1 MKKFLTKRNI
11 YIGLFAIL
19 YITVA
24 LVSLIHSF
32 AFFGLANDNAMSI
45 MLGTTFEIGQAAVLL
60 SILTSKK
67 DRSRIMP
74 WCLMILLTA
83 VQVLGN
89 VYSSYKYL
97 MTHSTGD
104 LRFFKEPIFIW
115 TTLPDAQ
122 ATVIIT
128 YIVGAILPIVAL
140 CMTSMVSNYIEDTSN
155 EDIEDTSNEDIED
168 TSNEDIEDTSNEN
181 IDGNSKLE
189 KNPTEV
195 PKDYNDIEGPA
206 EEPTKET
213 IEEAEEPAKET
224 IEELEEPIEKP
235 IEESIEE
242 SKESAKETIEE
253 VEEPAVKPIKA
264 TPKSKFLNL

>member
-155 EDIEDTSNEDIED
+155 EDTEDN
-168 TSNEDIEDTSNEN
+168 N
-181 IDGNSKLE
+181 KLE
-189 KNPTEV
+189 KHPTEV
-195 PKDYNDIEGPA
+195 PKDYNDIEVPA

-213 IEEAEEPAKET
+213 IEESNGPIEESNEPIEEVEEPV
-224 IEELEEPIEKP
+224 EKP
-235 IEESIEE
+235 IEESKEPIEE
-242 SKESAKETIEE
+242 PIEE
-253 VEEPAVKPIKA
+253 VEEPVVEPIKA

>member
-155 EDIEDTSNEDIED
+155 EDADDN
-168 TSNEDIEDTSNEN
+168 N
-181 IDGNSKLE
+181 KLE

-195 PKDYNDIEGPA
+195 PKDYNDIEEPA

-213 IEEAEEPAKET
+213 IEEPAKET
-224 IEELEEPIEKP
+224 IEEAEEPKEP
-235 IEESIEE
+235 IEE
-242 SKESAKETIEE
+242 SKEPIGE
-253 VEEPAVKPIKA
+253 VEESAAEPIKA

>member
-155 EDIEDTSNEDIED
+155 EDIEDTSNE
-168 TSNEDIEDTSNEN
+168 N
-181 IDGNSKLE
+181 IDDNSKLE

-195 PKDYNDIEGPA
+195 PKDYNSTEGPA
-206 EEPTKET
+206 EEPVKET
-213 IEEAEEPAKET
+213 IEESNEPIEEAEEPV
-224 IEELEEPIEKP
+224 EKP
-235 IEESIEE
+235 IEDTEE
-242 SKESAKETIEE
+242 PIEE
-253 VEEPAVKPIKA
+253 VEEPIEEVEESKAEPIKA
-264 TPKSKFLNL
+264 APKSKFLNL

>member
-155 EDIEDTSNEDIED
+155 EDTDDN
-168 TSNEDIEDTSNEN
+168 
-181 IDGNSKLE
+181 KLE
-189 KNPTEV
+189 KHPTEV
-195 PKDYNDIEGPA
+195 PKDYNNIEGPT
-206 EEPTKET
+206 EEHTKET
-213 IEEAEEPAKET
+213 IEDSNGPIEESKEPIEEVEEPVEKP
-224 IEELEEPIEKP
+224 IEEPKEPIEKP
-235 IEESIEE
+235 IEEP
-242 SKESAKETIEE
+242 IEE
-253 VEEPAVKPIKA
+253 VEEPAVEPIKA

>member
-60 SILTSKK
+60 SILTSKR

-155 EDIEDTSNEDIED
+155 EDADDN
-168 TSNEDIEDTSNEN
+168 N
-181 IDGNSKLE
+181 KLV
-189 KNPTEV
+189 KHPTEV
-195 PKDYNDIEGPA
+195 PKDYNDIEVPT

-213 IEEAEEPAKET
+213 IEESNGPIEESKEPIEEVEEPV
-224 IEELEEPIEKP
+224 EKP
-235 IEESIEE
+235 IEESKEQIEE
-242 SKESAKETIEE
+242 PIGE
-253 VEEPAVKPIKA
+253 VEEPAVEPIKA

>member
-32 AFFGLANDNAMSI
+32 AFFCLANDNAMSI
-45 MLGTTFEIGQAAVLL
+45 ILGTTFDIGQSAVLL

-155 EDIEDTSNEDIED
+155 EDIEDTSNE
-168 TSNEDIEDTSNEN
+168 N
-181 IDGNSKLE
+181 IDDNNKLE
-189 KNPTEV
+189 KHPTEV
-195 PKDYNDIEGPA
+195 PKDYNNIEGPT

-213 IEEAEEPAKET
+213 IEESKEQ
-224 IEELEEPIEKP
+224 IEETKEPVEKP
-235 IEESIEE
+235 IEES
-242 SKESAKETIEE
+242 KEPIEE
-253 VEEPAVKPIKA
+253 VEEPVVEPIKA

>member
-155 EDIEDTSNEDIED
+155 EDTDDN
-168 TSNEDIEDTSNEN
+168 N
-181 IDGNSKLE
+181 KLE
-189 KNPTEV
+189 KQPTEV
-195 PKDYNDIEGPA
+195 PKDYNNIEGP
-206 EEPTKET
+206 T
-213 IEEAEEPAKET
+213 
-224 IEELEEPIEKP
+224 EEPIKEP

-242 SKESAKETIEE
+242 SKEPIEKPIEEPIEE
-253 VEEPAVKPIKA
+253 VEEPVVEPIKA

>member
-155 EDIEDTSNEDIED
+155 EDTDDN
-168 TSNEDIEDTSNEN
+168 N
-181 IDGNSKLE
+181 KLE
-189 KNPTEV
+189 KHPTEV
-195 PKDYNDIEGPA
+195 PKDYNNIEVP
-206 EEPTKET
+206 
-213 IEEAEEPAKET
+213 AEEPAKE
-224 IEELEEPIEKP
+224 PIEASK
-235 IEESIEE
+235 ELIEE
-242 SKESAKETIEE
+242 SKEPIEKQIEESKEPIEEPIGE
-253 VEEPAVKPIKA
+253 VEEPVVEPIKA

>member
-155 EDIEDTSNEDIED
+155 EDTDDN
-168 TSNEDIEDTSNEN
+168 N
-181 IDGNSKLE
+181 KLE
-189 KNPTEV
+189 KHPTEV
-195 PKDYNDIEGPA
+195 PKDYNDIEVPA

-213 IEEAEEPAKET
+213 IEDSNGPIEESNEPIEEVEEPIEEAEEP
-224 IEELEEPIEKP
+224 IEEP
-235 IEESIEE
+235 
-242 SKESAKETIEE
+242 IEE
-253 VEEPAVKPIKA
+253 VEEPAVEPIKA

>member
-155 EDIEDTSNEDIED
+155 EDTDDN
-168 TSNEDIEDTSNEN
+168 N
-181 IDGNSKLE
+181 KLE
-189 KNPTEV
+189 KHPTEV
-195 PKDYNDIEGPA
+195 PKDYNNIEGPT

-213 IEEAEEPAKET
+213 IEESK
-224 IEELEEPIEKP
+224 EPIEKQIEESKEPIEESKEP
-235 IEESIEE
+235 IEESIG
-242 SKESAKETIEE
+242 E
-253 VEEPAVKPIKA
+253 VEEPVVEPIKA
-264 TPKSKFLNL
+264 APKSKFLNL

>member
-155 EDIEDTSNEDIED
+155 EDTDDN
-168 TSNEDIEDTSNEN
+168 N
-181 IDGNSKLE
+181 KLE
-189 KNPTEV
+189 KHPTEV
-195 PKDYNDIEGPA
+195 PKDYNNIEGPT

-213 IEEAEEPAKET
+213 IEE
-224 IEELEEPIEKP
+224 
-235 IEESIEE
+235 
-242 SKESAKETIEE
+242 SKEPAKETIEE
-253 VEEPAVKPIKA
+253 VEEPVKETIGEVEEPAVEPIKA

>member
-155 EDIEDTSNEDIED
+155 EDADDN
-168 TSNEDIEDTSNEN
+168 N
-181 IDGNSKLE
+181 KLE
-189 KNPTEV
+189 KHPTEV
-195 PKDYNDIEGPA
+195 PKDYNDIEVPA

-213 IEEAEEPAKET
+213 IEESNEP
-224 IEELEEPIEKP
+224 IEESKEPIEKP
-235 IEESIEE
+235 IEES
-242 SKESAKETIEE
+242 KEPIEE
-253 VEEPAVKPIKA
+253 VEEPVVEPIKA
-264 TPKSKFLNL
+264 APKSKFLNL

>member
-155 EDIEDTSNEDIED
+155 EDTDDN
-168 TSNEDIEDTSNEN
+168 N
-181 IDGNSKLE
+181 KLE
-189 KNPTEV
+189 KHPTEV
-195 PKDYNDIEGPA
+195 PKDYNNIEVPT
-206 EEPTKET
+206 EEPTKDT
-213 IEEAEEPAKET
+213 
-224 IEELEEPIEKP
+224 
-235 IEESIEE
+235 IEE
-242 SKESAKETIEE
+242 SKEPIEE
-253 VEEPAVKPIKA
+253 VEEPVEKPIEEPIGEVEEPVVEQIKA

>member
-155 EDIEDTSNEDIED
+155 EDA
-168 TSNEDIEDTSNEN
+168 
-181 IDGNSKLE
+181 IDNNKLE
-189 KNPTEV
+189 KLPTEV
-195 PKDYNDIEGPA
+195 PKDYNN
-206 EEPTKET
+206 
-213 IEEAEEPAKET
+213 
-224 IEELEEPIEKP
+224 
-235 IEESIEE
+235 IEE
-242 SKESAKETIEE
+242 SKESIEESNGPIEESKEPIEESKESVKETIEE
-253 VEEPAVKPIKA
+253 VEEPVKETIEEVEEPVVEPIKA

>member
-155 EDIEDTSNEDIED
+155 EDADDN
-168 TSNEDIEDTSNEN
+168 N
-181 IDGNSKLE
+181 KLE
-189 KNPTEV
+189 KHPTEV
-195 PKDYNDIEGPA
+195 PKDYNDIEVPA

-213 IEEAEEPAKET
+213 IEESK
-224 IEELEEPIEKP
+224 EPIEEP
-235 IEESIEE
+235 IEE
-242 SKESAKETIEE
+242 SKEPIEE
-253 VEEPAVKPIKA
+253 VEEPVKDVIEDVEEPVVESIKA

>member
-60 SILTSKK
+60 SILTSKR

-155 EDIEDTSNEDIED
+155 EDADDN
-168 TSNEDIEDTSNEN
+168 N
-181 IDGNSKLE
+181 KLE
-189 KNPTEV
+189 KHPTEV
-195 PKDYNDIEGPA
+195 PKDYNDIEVPT

-213 IEEAEEPAKET
+213 IEESNGP
-224 IEELEEPIEKP
+224 IEESKEPIEEVEEPIEKP
-235 IEESIEE
+235 IERVEE
-242 SKESAKETIEE
+242 PVEETIEE
-253 VEEPAVKPIKA
+253 VEEPAVEPIKA

>member
-45 MLGTTFEIGQAAVLL
+45 MLGTAFEIGQAAVLL

-140 CMTSMVSNYIEDTSN
+140 CMTSMVSNNIENNSN
-155 EDIEDTSNEDIED
+155 EDTEDN
-168 TSNEDIEDTSNEN
+168 N
-181 IDGNSKLE
+181 KLE
-189 KNPTEV
+189 KHTTEV
-195 PKDYNDIEGPA
+195 PKDYNNIEGPT

-213 IEEAEEPAKET
+213 IEESK
-224 IEELEEPIEKP
+224 EPIEKP
-235 IEESIEE
+235 IEEPIGEAEE
-242 SKESAKETIEE
+242 SV
-253 VEEPAVKPIKA
+253 VEPIKA

>member
-60 SILTSKK
+60 SILTSKR

-155 EDIEDTSNEDIED
+155 EDADDN
-168 TSNEDIEDTSNEN
+168 N
-181 IDGNSKLE
+181 KLV
-189 KNPTEV
+189 KHPTEV
-195 PKDYNDIEGPA
+195 PKDYNDIEVPT

-213 IEEAEEPAKET
+213 IEESNGP
-224 IEELEEPIEKP
+224 
-235 IEESIEE
+235 IEE
-242 SKESAKETIEE
+242 SKEPIEEVEEPVEETIEE
-253 VEEPAVKPIKA
+253 VEEPAVEPIKA

>member
-155 EDIEDTSNEDIED
+155 EDTDDN
-168 TSNEDIEDTSNEN
+168 N
-181 IDGNSKLE
+181 KLE
-189 KNPTEV
+189 KHPTEV
-195 PKDYNDIEGPA
+195 PKDYNSIEVPA

-213 IEEAEEPAKET
+213 IEESKEP
-224 IEELEEPIEKP
+224 
-235 IEESIEE
+235 IEE
-242 SKESAKETIEE
+242 SKEPIEE
-253 VEEPAVKPIKA
+253 VEEPTKDAIEESKEQIEEPIEEVEEPVVEPTKA

>member
-155 EDIEDTSNEDIED
+155 EDA
-168 TSNEDIEDTSNEN
+168 
-181 IDGNSKLE
+181 IDNNKLE
-189 KNPTEV
+189 KHPTEV
-195 PKDYNDIEGPA
+195 PKDYNNIEGPT
-206 EEPTKET
+206 EEPTKE
-213 IEEAEEPAKET
+213 P
-224 IEELEEPIEKP
+224 
-235 IEESIEE
+235 IEE
-242 SKESAKETIEE
+242 SKEPIGEVEELVEKPIEE
-253 VEEPAVKPIKA
+253 VEEPAKESIEEVEEPVVEPIKA

>member
-122 ATVIIT
+122 ATEIIT

-155 EDIEDTSNEDIED
+155 EDTDDN
-168 TSNEDIEDTSNEN
+168 N
-181 IDGNSKLE
+181 KLE
-189 KNPTEV
+189 KHPTEV
-195 PKDYNDIEGPA
+195 PKDYNDIEVPA

-213 IEEAEEPAKET
+213 IEESK
-224 IEELEEPIEKP
+224 
-235 IEESIEE
+235 ESIEE
-242 SKESAKETIEE
+242 SNGPIEEVEKPIEE
-253 VEEPAVKPIKA
+253 VEEPVKDVIEEVEEPVVEPTKA

>member
-155 EDIEDTSNEDIED
+155 EDIEDTSNE
-168 TSNEDIEDTSNEN
+168 N
-181 IDGNSKLE
+181 IDDDNKLE
-189 KNPTEV
+189 KQPTEV
-195 PKDYNDIEGPA
+195 PKDYNNIEVPT
-206 EEPTKET
+206 EEPTK
-213 IEEAEEPAKET
+213 
-224 IEELEEPIEKP
+224 
-235 IEESIEE
+235 ESIEE
-242 SKESAKETIEE
+242 SKEPIEESKEHIEKQIEESKEPIEESKEPIEKAIEE
-253 VEEPAVKPIKA
+253 VEEPVVEPIKA

>member
-155 EDIEDTSNEDIED
+155 EDA
-168 TSNEDIEDTSNEN
+168 
-181 IDGNSKLE
+181 DGNSKLE
-189 KNPTEV
+189 KHPTEV
-195 PKDYNDIEGPA
+195 PKDYNNIEGP
-206 EEPTKET
+206 T
-213 IEEAEEPAKET
+213 EEPAKET
-224 IEELEEPIEKP
+224 IEESNGPIEESKEPIEEPEEPVEKP
-235 IEESIEE
+235 IEESKEPIEE
-242 SKESAKETIEE
+242 PIRE
-253 VEEPAVKPIKA
+253 VEEPVVEPIKA

>member
-155 EDIEDTSNEDIED
+155 EDTDDN
-168 TSNEDIEDTSNEN
+168 N
-181 IDGNSKLE
+181 KLE
-189 KNPTEV
+189 KHPTEV
-195 PKDYNDIEGPA
+195 PKDYNNIDGLA

-213 IEEAEEPAKET
+213 IEESKEPIEEVEEPV
-224 IEELEEPIEKP
+224 EKP
-235 IEESIEE
+235 IEESKEPIEE
-242 SKESAKETIEE
+242 PIEE
-253 VEEPAVKPIKA
+253 VEEQVVEPIKA

>member
-155 EDIEDTSNEDIED
+155 EDTVD
-168 TSNEDIEDTSNEN
+168 
-181 IDGNSKLE
+181 NSKLE
-189 KNPTEV
+189 KHPTEV

-213 IEEAEEPAKET
+213 IEESKES
-224 IEELEEPIEKP
+224 IEETEEPIEESKEP

-242 SKESAKETIEE
+242 
-253 VEEPAVKPIKA
+253 VEEPVVEPIKA

>member
-155 EDIEDTSNEDIED
+155 EDTDD
-168 TSNEDIEDTSNEN
+168 
-181 IDGNSKLE
+181 NSKLE

-213 IEEAEEPAKET
+213 IEEP
-224 IEELEEPIEKP
+224 
-235 IEESIEE
+235 
-242 SKESAKETIEE
+242 AKETIEE
-253 VEEPAVKPIKA
+253 VEEPIEEPIEESKEPIGEVEESTAEPIKA

>member
-60 SILTSKK
+60 SILTSKR

-155 EDIEDTSNEDIED
+155 EDA
-168 TSNEDIEDTSNEN
+168 
-181 IDGNSKLE
+181 IDNNKLE
-189 KNPTEV
+189 KHPTEV
-195 PKDYNDIEGPA
+195 PKDYNNIEET

-213 IEEAEEPAKET
+213 IEEPNGPIEESKEPIEEAEEPAK
-224 IEELEEPIEKP
+224 
-235 IEESIEE
+235 ESIEE

-253 VEEPAVKPIKA
+253 VEEPAVEPIKV

>member
-155 EDIEDTSNEDIED
+155 EDTDDN
-168 TSNEDIEDTSNEN
+168 N
-181 IDGNSKLE
+181 KLE
-189 KNPTEV
+189 KHPTEV
-195 PKDYNDIEGPA
+195 PKDYNNIEVPT

-213 IEEAEEPAKET
+213 IEEVEEP
-224 IEELEEPIEKP
+224 
-235 IEESIEE
+235 IEE
-242 SKESAKETIEE
+242 SKEPVKDTIEE
-253 VEEPAVKPIKA
+253 VEEPVVEPIKA

>member
-168 TSNEDIEDTSNEN
+168 TSNEN
-181 IDGNSKLE
+181 IDDNNKLE
-189 KNPTEV
+189 KHPTEV
-195 PKDYNDIEGPA
+195 PKDYNNVEGPT

-213 IEEAEEPAKET
+213 IEKPIEESKEPIEEVEEPV
-224 IEELEEPIEKP
+224 EKP
-235 IEESIEE
+235 IEESKEPIEE
-242 SKESAKETIEE
+242 PIEE
-253 VEEPAVKPIKA
+253 VEEQVVEPIKA

>member
-155 EDIEDTSNEDIED
+155 EDTDDN
-168 TSNEDIEDTSNEN
+168 N
-181 IDGNSKLE
+181 KLE
-189 KNPTEV
+189 KHPTEV
-195 PKDYNDIEGPA
+195 PKDYNDIEVPA

-213 IEEAEEPAKET
+213 KT
-224 IEELEEPIEKP
+224 
-235 IEESIEE
+235 IEE
-242 SKESAKETIEE
+242 SKEPIEESNGPIEETEEPVKDTIED
-253 VEEPAVKPIKA
+253 VEEPVVEPIKA

>member
-155 EDIEDTSNEDIED
+155 EDA
-168 TSNEDIEDTSNEN
+168 
-181 IDGNSKLE
+181 IDNNKLE

-195 PKDYNDIEGPA
+195 PKDYNNIEGA
-206 EEPTKET
+206 
-213 IEEAEEPAKET
+213 AEEPAKET
-224 IEELEEPIEKP
+224 IEESEEPTKETIEDV
-235 IEESIEE
+235 EEP
-242 SKESAKETIEE
+242 AKETIEE
-253 VEEPAVKPIKA
+253 AEEPIEEPIEEAEEPTAEPIKA
-264 TPKSKFLNL
+264 IPKSKFLNL

>member
-155 EDIEDTSNEDIED
+155 EDTDD
-168 TSNEDIEDTSNEN
+168 
-181 IDGNSKLE
+181 NSKLE

-206 EEPTKET
+206 EEP
-213 IEEAEEPAKET
+213 AKET
-224 IEELEEPIEKP
+224 IEEPKEPIEEAEEPIEKP
-235 IEESIEE
+235 IEETEEPVKEAIEKPIEE
-242 SKESAKETIEE
+242 SKEPIGEVKESAAE
-253 VEEPAVKPIKA
+253 PIKA

>member
-60 SILTSKK
+60 SILTSKR

-155 EDIEDTSNEDIED
+155 EN
-168 TSNEDIEDTSNEN
+168 IEDTSNEN
-181 IDGNSKLE
+181 IDDNSKLE
-189 KNPTEV
+189 KHPTEV
-195 PKDYNDIEGPA
+195 PKDYNDIEEPT
-206 EEPTKET
+206 EEPTKEP
-213 IEEAEEPAKET
+213 IEESKEPIGEV
-224 IEELEEPIEKP
+224 EELVEKP
-235 IEESIEE
+235 IEESKEPIEE
-242 SKESAKETIEE
+242 PIEE
-253 VEEPAVKPIKA
+253 VEEPVVEPIKA

>member
-155 EDIEDTSNEDIED
+155 EDIEDTSNE
-168 TSNEDIEDTSNEN
+168 N
-181 IDGNSKLE
+181 IDDNNKLE
-189 KNPTEV
+189 KHPVEV
-195 PKDYNDIEGPA
+195 PKDYNNIGEV
-206 EEPTKET
+206 EEPVKET
-213 IEEAEEPAKET
+213 IEESKEP
-224 IEELEEPIEKP
+224 IEESKEPIEKP
-235 IEESIEE
+235 IEEPIG
-242 SKESAKETIEE
+242 E
-253 VEEPAVKPIKA
+253 VEEPVIEPIKA

>member
-155 EDIEDTSNEDIED
+155 EDTDDN
-168 TSNEDIEDTSNEN
+168 N
-181 IDGNSKLE
+181 KLE
-189 KNPTEV
+189 KQPTEV
-195 PKDYNDIEGPA
+195 PKDYNNIEVPA

-213 IEEAEEPAKET
+213 IEESKEPIEEVEEPV
-224 IEELEEPIEKP
+224 EKP
-235 IEESIEE
+235 IEESKEPIEE
-242 SKESAKETIEE
+242 PIEE
-253 VEEPAVKPIKA
+253 VEEQVVEPIKA

>member
-155 EDIEDTSNEDIED
+155 EDTDDN
-168 TSNEDIEDTSNEN
+168 N
-181 IDGNSKLE
+181 KLE
-189 KNPTEV
+189 KHPTEV

-213 IEEAEEPAKET
+213 IEESNSPIEEPAKET
-224 IEELEEPIEKP
+224 IEEAEEPIEEP
-235 IEESIEE
+235 EEPIEE
-242 SKESAKETIEE
+242 SKEPIGE
-253 VEEPAVKPIKA
+253 VEESTAKPIKA

>member
-155 EDIEDTSNEDIED
+155 EN
-168 TSNEDIEDTSNEN
+168 IEDTSNEN
-181 IDGNSKLE
+181 IDDNNKLE
-189 KNPTEV
+189 KHPTEV
-195 PKDYNDIEGPA
+195 PKDYNNIEET

-213 IEEAEEPAKET
+213 IEESKEP
-224 IEELEEPIEKP
+224 IEELNGPIEESKEP

-242 SKESAKETIEE
+242 
-253 VEEPAVKPIKA
+253 VEEPVVEPIKA

>member
-155 EDIEDTSNEDIED
+155 EDTDDN
-168 TSNEDIEDTSNEN
+168 
-181 IDGNSKLE
+181 KLE
-189 KNPTEV
+189 KQPIEV
-195 PKDYNDIEGPA
+195 PKDYNNIEVPT
-206 EEPTKET
+206 EEPTKES
-213 IEEAEEPAKET
+213 IEESK
-224 IEELEEPIEKP
+224 EPIEKP
-235 IEESIEE
+235 IEETKEPVEKPIEE
-242 SKESAKETIEE
+242 TKEPIEKPIEEPIEE
-253 VEEPAVKPIKA
+253 VEEPVVEPIKA

>member
-104 LRFFKEPIFIW
+104 LIFFKEPIFIW

-155 EDIEDTSNEDIED
+155 EDTDDN
-168 TSNEDIEDTSNEN
+168 N
-181 IDGNSKLE
+181 KLE
-189 KNPTEV
+189 KHPTEV
-195 PKDYNDIEGPA
+195 PKDYNDIEVPA

-213 IEEAEEPAKET
+213 IEESK
-224 IEELEEPIEKP
+224 EPIEEP
-235 IEESIEE
+235 IEE
-242 SKESAKETIEE
+242 SKEPIEE
-253 VEEPAVKPIKA
+253 VEEPVKDVIEDVEEPVKDVIEEVEEPVVEPTKA